1 MTAAVA
7 DAAPSRW
14 DDALTVAQLFAVDPG
29 GLGGVALLAGSGT
42 AQARWLE
49 VLRGLLP
56 EGTPVRRLPVSI
68 SDDRL
73 LGGVDLTATLRAGRA
88 VLQRGLLAEA
98 DGGVIVIPSAERL
111 DAAVAARLASV
122 LDLREV
128 RLEREA
134 VAACIATRVGI
145 VAFDEGLTSEER
157 VPPLLLERLAFHL
170 DLRRIS
176 AHEAT
181 CPVLQPA
188 TVAAARACLATVRTA
203 RDDILEALA
212 ATAAACGIDSI
223 TAPLM
228 ALRAA
233 RAAAALAGRHDVGRD
248 DVLLAARLVL
258 GPRAQAQAEDR
269 PEDKPAAA
277 QSEPDH
283 NLPMSPD
290 AGDRLP
296 PDETRCT
303 PAEADELSDIMVA
316 AVRSALPDGLLVAA
330 HAGPMTR
337 RSPPRGQ
344 ANGRPQLSFIRGRR
358 IGVSTGPIRPGGR
371 LAIVDTLRAAAPW
384 QAPRRKD
391 ASTRTPHG
399 RMILRK
405 EDFRTLRFA
414 QRQESTIIFCVDASG
429 STAFHRL
436 AETKGAVE
444 LLLGQAY
451 AARTYAA
458 LVVFR
463 GKRADLILPPTRS
476 LSRAKTLLANL
487 PGGGGTPLASGLQV
501 AFLTAVS
508 ERAKGR
514 DPLVIIL
521 TDGRANVARD
531 GVAAPVRPMQDA
543 LAAGRMLRAQRIAAV
558 LVDTSPRSSRAAA
571 DLAAAMDARYV
582 ALPYASA
589 AAMRDIAAAA
599 MPGRSASA
607 GAAP

>member
-14 DDALTVAQLFAVDPG
+14 DDALTVAQLFAVDPA

-42 AQARWLE
+42 AQARWLDA
-49 VLRGLLP
+49 LQGMLP
-56 EGTPVRRLPVSI
+56 KGAPVRRLPLSI

-134 VAACIATRVGI
+134 LAARIATRVGI
-145 VAFDEGLTSEER
+145 VAFDEGLTPEER

-176 AHEAT
+176 AREAT
-181 CPVLQPA
+181 RPVQPA
-188 TVAAARACLATVRTA
+188 SVAAARACLATVRTA
-203 RDDILEALA
+203 RDDILEALV
-212 ATAAACGIDSI
+212 ATAAACGIDSV

-233 RAAAALAGRHDVGRD
+233 RAAAALAGRDDVGRD

-258 GPRAQAQAEDR
+258 GPRAQPQAEDR

-290 AGDRLP
+290 TVDRLP
-296 PDETRCT
+296 PDDTRRT
-303 PAEADELSDIMVA
+303 PAEADDLSDIMVA
-316 AVRSALPDGLLVAA
+316 AVRSALPDGLLVAG
-330 HAGPMTR
+330 HAGPMAP
-337 RSPPRGQ
+337 RSPPRRQ

-358 IGVSTGPIRPGGR
+358 VGVSTGPIRPGGR
-371 LAIVDTLRAAAPW
+371 LALVDTLRAAAPW

-391 ASTRTPHG
+391 ASTQTPHG

-414 QRQESTIIFCVDASG
+414 QRQESTIVFCVDASG

-436 AETKGAVE
+436 AEAKGAVE

-463 GKRADLILPPTRS
+463 GKRADLLLPPTRS

-501 AFLTAVS
+501 ALLTAVS

-531 GVAAPVRPMQDA
+531 GVAAAVRPMQDA

-589 AAMRDIAAAA
+589 AAVRDIAAAA
-599 MPGRSASA
+599 MPVRSASA
-607 GAAP
+607 GAAS